1 MRIYFH
7 IHYNTVW
14 GQQLAVVG
22 DHPLLGS
29 WNPEIAVPMAH
40 QGDGRWVLQAEL
52 PGSVSDFSYAYVL
65 VDNNT
70 KTNTRE
76 WGAPRRIHHPAEH
89 GLLRLVDHWRSHQHP
104 DNALYTAPFREVLLP
119 APDVPVSVGESMP
132 GQRLV
137 TFQCFAPR
145 VRPNAD
151 FVVMGSHPQLGSW
164 DPENALVLGSSN
176 HPLWKVTTY
185 LDHDGL
191 IEYKYAWRHRETGA
205 IIDLESGPNR
215 TLSMGELEADH
226 LIVTDD
232 YFRYSKG
239 PWRGAGV
246 AIPVF
251 SLRSDQSFGVGE
263 FADLRLMVDWAK
275 EAGLKMVQVL
285 PVNDTTAT
293 HTWTDS
299 YPYAA
304 ISVFALHPIFLR
316 LADVDGAE
324 SVLSTDLEQKRQSL
338 NRLPQVD
345 YEAVT
350 KLKREL
356 AWEIF
361 SYQKESFL
369 ASSEFQRFHAEHK
382 HWLDPYA
389 VFCYLRDHYGTADFT
404 RWDEHSVYSKKLEE
418 ELCSPDFY
426 DFDSI
431 AFAWFLQYHL
441 DKQLRA
447 AADYARGKGVI
458 LKGDL
463 PIGIYRHS
471 VDAWVAPRLYNMDA
485 QAGAPPDPFSETGQ
499 NWGFPT
505 YNWTEMATDNYQ
517 WWRDRMTQLSRYFDT
532 YRIDHILGFFRIWQI
547 PLDQIEG
554 TLGYFNPAIP
564 VTPEELESRGLTFD
578 RDRYCKPYITQTI
591 LEERFGDRTAQVK
604 GHFLTPLGN
613 RYEFKEDLGNQRAI
627 QKYLSDKPD
636 LQDLQQDLFDLIG
649 EVLFIEDPERGPN
662 ALHPRIELMKT
673 RSYAELDDYARGQ
686 VHQVYIDYFY
696 RRQEEFWKSQA
707 MEKLP
712 ALKEATDM
720 LICGEDLGMVPA
732 CVPDVMTELSILTLE
747 IQRMSKNPNTEFL
760 QVSDIPYL
768 SVASPSTHDMAPI
781 RAWWEEE
788 EWDYIQRFYEEELRL
803 EGNHP
808 KYCEPYIAQAI
819 IRQHLSWPSMWTVFP
834 LQDLLAMDG
843 RLRLEDPHA
852 ERINIPANP
861 KHYWRYRMHLSLED
875 LIEEKPFMYLLRAML
890 QNGNRI

>member
-22 DHPLLGS
+22 DHPLLGT

-40 QGDGRWVLQAEL
+40 QGDGRWVLQLEL
-52 PGSVSDFSYAYVL
+52 PDSVSDFSYAYVL

-76 WGAPRRIHHPAEH
+76 WGDPRLVTRTPDTRT
-89 GLLRLVDHWRSHQHP
+89 LRLIDHWRSHQHA

-119 APDVPVSVGESMP
+119 APDRTIPVALSQTDE
-132 GQRLV
+132 RLV
-137 TFQCFAPR
+137 TFQCYAPR
-145 VRPNAD
+145 VRPDAD
-151 FVVMGSHPQLGSW
+151 FVVLGGHPELGSW
-164 DPENALVLGSSN
+164 EPGDALVLGN
-176 HPLWKVTTY
+176 PGHPLWSGTIQ

-191 IEYKYAWRHRETGA
+191 IEYKYAWRNRQTGA

-226 LIVTDD
+226 LVVTDD

-263 FADLRLMVDWAK
+263 FADLKLMVNWAK
-275 EAGLKMVQVL
+275 ESGLKMVQVL

-293 HTWTDS
+293 HSWTDS

-316 LADVDGAE
+316 IADLKGA
-324 SVLSTDLEQKRQSL
+324 SKVLTKKVEKQRQSL

-350 KLKREL
+350 QLKRTL

-361 SYQKESFL
+361 SQQKEAFL
-369 ASSEFQRFHAEHK
+369 KSADFKAFHKEHK
-382 HWLDPYA
+382 HWLNPYA
-389 VFCYLRDHYGTADFT
+389 VFCYLRDHYGTADFS
-404 RWDEHSVYSKKLEE
+404 RWDQHAKYSKKLKK

-426 DFDSI
+426 DFDAI
-431 AFAWFLQYHL
+431 AFSWFLQFHL
-441 DKQLRA
+441 DKQLRE
-447 AADYARGKGVI
+447 AADYARGQGVI

-471 VDAWVAPRLYNMDA
+471 VDAWVAPQLYNMDA

-505 YNWTEMATDNYQ
+505 YNWTEMAKDNYQ
-517 WWRDRMTQLSRYFDT
+517 WWRNRMTQLSRYFDT

-547 PLDQIEG
+547 PLEQIEG

-564 VTPEELESRGLTFD
+564 VTPEELESRGLSFN
-578 RDRYCKPYITQTI
+578 RDRYCKPYITQAI
-591 LEERFGDRTAQVK
+591 LEERFGDSTAQVK
-604 GHFLTPLGN
+604 AHFLTPLGE
-613 RYEFKEDLGNQRAI
+613 RYQFKEGLDNQRAI

-636 LQDLQQDLFDLIG
+636 LQDLQKDLFDLIG

-673 RSYAELDDYARGQ
+673 RSYAELDDHARGQ

-732 CVPDVMTELSILTLE
+732 CVPDVMSELSILSLE
-747 IQRMSKNPNTEFL
+747 IQRMSKNPQTEFL
-760 QVSDIPYL
+760 QVEDIPYL

-788 EWDYIQRFYEEELRL
+788 EWDYIQRFYEQELRL
-803 EGNHP
+803 DGNHP
-808 KYCEPYIAQAI
+808 KYCEPFVAQAI

-843 RLRLEDPHA
+843 RLRVEDPHS